1 VPATPDNYIAC
12 RTYGHAWFDAPIEG
26 AWAQGWGSIGGNPMC
41 LKCERCTAERH
52 DVVNSLGEIIY
63 RRYLHPE
70 NYKYQRNE
78 RPTIQDMRLAL
89 IAVIRQNRRDDLAQ
103 KRAVKRANGA

>member
-1 VPATPDNYIAC
+1 MS
-12 RTYGHAWFDAPIEG
+12 
-26 AWAQGWGSIGGNPMC
+26 WGDVGNPMC
-41 LKCERCTAERH
+41 LRCERCEAERH
-52 DVVNSLGEIIY
+52 DVVDRGGDIIY

-89 IAVIRQNRRDDLAQ
+89 LAAIRQNRRDDLARV
-103 KRAVKRANGA
+103 RAAKKAANGA

>member
-1 VPATPDNYIAC
+1 MAATPDTYIAC
-12 RTYGHAWFDAPIEG
+12 RTWGHAWFSADAEG
-26 AWAQGWGSIGGNPMC
+26 SWAQGWGGTGNPVC
-41 LKCERCTAERH
+41 LRCERCTAERR
-52 DVVNSLGEIIY
+52 DVIDSLGEVIY

-70 NYKYQRNE
+70 NYKYRPYE

-103 KRAVKRANGA
+103 KRAVKKATGA